1 MMIKAAISLI
11 LVFLVVGLNA
21 SSDGNSSSFNTTIDC
36 SSCPASCNCDDVEG
50 SIHCTEKGLTAIP
63 PGLIY
68 CERPDVIIL

>member
-1 MMIKAAISLI
+1 MTVKAAVSLI
-11 LVFLVVGLNA
+11 LAFLVVGLYA
-21 SSDGNSSSFNTTIDC
+21 SSDGNSSSSNTTIDC
-36 SSCPASCNCDDVEG
+36 SCPASCNCDVEG